1 MILAVDT
8 SCYTTSICVIEVNSG
23 KIVFECNKY
32 LAVKPGARGLR
43 QSEGF
48 FQHVNQLAEIYEKLC
63 THVDVKKIVAV
74 AVSDKP
80 RPIEKSYMPVFHA
93 GVLFCR
99 NLANTLSV
107 PLYTYSHQEGHL
119 MAAIKSS
126 GLSVTPDAFIGLHLS
141 GGTTELLEVNT
152 KEDGFEANCL
162 GGTLD
167 LNFGQLI
174 DRIGVQLGLGFPCGK
189 SMDELAQESNHN
201 DFYRIK
207 MKSKSTFNLSG
218 LENKYMA
225 LVEMQIPSYVCR
237 HLFNTIAEIILQII
251 LPYSEEH
258 IIVLSGGVASNTI
271 VKKCLEHNLPRCAI
285 YFALPQY
292 ARDNAFGIA
301 RLGSEHYTKERLRHA

>member
-23 KIVFECNKY
+23 EIVFECNKY
-32 LAVKPGARGLR
+32 LTVKPGARGLR

-48 FQHVNQLAEIYEKLC
+48 FQHVNQLAEIFDTLC
-63 THVDVKKIVAV
+63 KQVDVKKLVAV
-74 AVSDKP
+74 AVSNKP
-80 RPIEKSYMPVFHA
+80 RPVEKSYMPVFHA

-99 NLANTLSV
+99 NLANTLNV

-119 MAAIKSS
+119 MAAVKSS
-126 GLSVTPDAFIGLHLS
+126 GMSEVPDSFIGLHLS
-141 GGTTELLEVNT
+141 GGTTELLEVT
-152 KEDGFEANCL
+152 STEDGFDANCL

-174 DRIGVQLGLGFPCGK
+174 DRLGVQMGLDFPCGK
-189 SMDELAQESNHN
+189 AMDDLAQQIEHE
-201 DFYRIK
+201 DYYKIK
-207 MKSKSTFNLSG
+207 MKSESTFNLSG

-225 LVEMQIPSYVCR
+225 LLETQNPNYVCK
-237 HLFNTIAEIILQII
+237 HLFNTLAEIILQII
-251 LPYSEEH
+251 TPYTEGH
-258 IIVLSGGVASNTI
+258 QIVLSGGVASNAI
-271 VKKCLEHNLPRCAI
+271 VKNYLERKLPQCAI

-301 RLGSEHYTKERLRHA
+301 VLGCEHYKKEILRHA